1 MTTTTTLTPK
11 RTTVPR
17 TSPLSNSNA
26 FGFPR
31 QQAIRQAKSRSSSPL
46 PLVLL
51 SSSSSSASDGSI
63 STIDLSSGGTKDE
76 TPEHHERVGQQLA
89 ESIQRWLD
97 SEWFPQDIHLQMGLS
112 AKQSYVECR
121 TSDPPQ
127 HDVMDILMKISLDLS
142 DDWEEKYDAEAFIN
156 PYDVGNYAAD
166 WLTKT

>member
-1 MTTTTTLTPK
+1 M
-11 RTTVPR
+11 
-17 TSPLSNSNA
+17 SNSCT
-26 FGFPR
+26 FGFP
-31 QQAIRQAKSRSSSPL
+31 QQPECIRQATPFSSPL
-46 PLVLL
+46 LL
-51 SSSSSSASDGSI
+51 SSSGSDGSI
-63 STIDLSSGGTKDE
+63 STIDLSSGGTKNE

-112 AKQSYVECR
+112 AKRSYVQCR

-127 HDVMDILMKISLDLS
+127 HDVMDIMMKISLDLS

-166 WLTKT
+166 WLTKTLTDVEGCECTSELF